1 MKFDLVQIAQR
12 AWQITWKHKILWV
25 FGFFFLFGLG
35 GGGGGNSNFNF
46 DANSLSS
53 GGNVPSVP
61 PELLR
66 PLEDLLA
73 NTAMLAGLGLL
84 LICVGLLLS
93 FALYALGVMGR
104 GGLIVGT
111 RLAEANGAVTFGE
124 AWRGAARRFWT
135 LVGVN
140 LLIGLPVIVLSLVLT
155 ISVVGVVVGF
165 IAGAIGESTEIV
177 GVSAIFLLCLTPLLC
192 IVPFISLFTN
202 FFSSLAS
209 LNAVIEDLGVMA
221 AIRRAWAVLTQNPVD
236 VVVLGVVLAL
246 AQGLASFIISL
257 PMMLVVF
264 GGIGAGFA
272 AAMGSGSLE
281 ALTGPVMV
289 AVLCLVAYLPVLWV
303 LMSIVL
309 TWVNAAWTLAYEKLI
324 VASGGTPSNPNS
336 VAL

>member
-12 AWQITWKHKILWV
+12 AWQITWKHKVLWV
-25 FGFFFLFGLG
+25 FGFFFSFGLG
-35 GGGGGNSNFNF
+35 GGGGNSNVNF
-46 DANSLSS
+46 DANSFSS
-53 GGNVPSVP
+53 GGNAPTLP

-73 NTAMLAGLGLL
+73 NTALLAGLGFL
-84 LICVGLLLS
+84 LICVSLLLS
-93 FALYALGVMGR
+93 FAFYALGVMGR

-140 LLIGLPVIVLSLVLT
+140 LLIGLPIIVLSLVLA
-155 ISVVGVVVGF
+155 ISAVGGVIGL
-165 IAGAIGESTEIV
+165 IAGATGEMTELA

-202 FFSSLAS
+202 FFSTLAS

-236 VVVLGVVLAL
+236 VVVLGVVMAL
-246 AQGLASFIISL
+246 AQGIASFVISL
-257 PMMLVVF
+257 PIALVVL
-264 GGIGAGFA
+264 GGVGAGVA
-272 AAMGSGSLE
+272 TSLTLGSLE
-281 ALTGPVMV
+281 ALTAPLLIAG
-289 AVLCLVAYLPVLWV
+289 LCLVVYLPVLWV
-303 LMSIVL
+303 LMGMVL

-324 VASGGTPSNPNS
+324 VASGGTPTNPNG
-336 VAL
+336 VTL